1 MTVSELGHSHHRA
14 AAHRAHAPSLAS
26 ICLVLLLAACGEDA
40 PLAPPPP
47 RLDTTQLVAFLK
59 DPFVIQLP
67 ELLADRAAAGPV
79 QRALADL
86 TSVAADGYV
95 TPLRK
100 SFLAMHRS
108 VERYRAEAKPDATDP
123 VILDN
128 LDLVLFQAE
137 RLVGMNGTGDGDA
150 AIELR

>member
-1 MTVSELGHSHHRA
+1 MTAWQFVDVHPPGAARGVRA
-14 AAHRAHAPSLAS
+14 QRLAP
-26 ICLVLLLAACGEDA
+26 ICLALLLAACGEDES
-40 PLAPPPP
+40 LAPPPP

-59 DPFVIQLP
+59 DPFVVQLP
-67 ELLADRAAAGPV
+67 ALLADPAAAEGV
-79 QRALADL
+79 KRSLDDL

-108 VERYRAEAKPDATDP
+108 VERYRSDAKPDATDP
-123 VILDN
+123 VILDT

-137 RLVGMNGTGDGDA
+137 GLVGMEGPGEGA
-150 AIELR
+150 SAIELR